1 MRRFPPSWFRLS
13 IARKEVT
20 MAERSPQ
27 TLANH
32 VRMDPPFHYFVLPV
46 FAISWILSVVFL
58 VRHPGFLHFWIVIFN
73 TALVVAVIRFRE
85 YALKVQDRVI
95 RLEERLRLAALLPDS
110 QRPQIANLAERQL
123 IALRFAS
130 DEEVPALVER
140 ALSANLAPA
149 DIKKAIKN
157 WRPDYWRV

>member
-1 MRRFPPSWFRLS
+1 
-13 IARKEVT
+13 

-32 VRMDPPFHYFVLPV
+32 MRLDPPYHYFVLPV
-46 FAISWILSVVFL
+46 FAITWVISVVFL
-58 VRHPGFLHFWIVIFN
+58 ARHPGFLHFWILVFN
-73 TALVVAVIRFRE
+73 TALIVAVIRSRQ

-110 QRPQIANLAERQL
+110 LRPQIAKLNEGQL

-130 DEEVPALVER
+130 DEEIPALVER
-140 ALSANLAPA
+140 TLSANLAKA
-149 DIKKAIKN
+149 DIKKAVKN

>member
-1 MRRFPPSWFRLS
+1 
-13 IARKEVT
+13 VN

-32 VRMDPPFHYFVLPV
+32 VKIDPPFHYFVLPV
-46 FAISWILSVVFL
+46 FAITWIVSVIFL

-73 TALVVAVIRFRE
+73 SAIIVAVIRARQ

-95 RLEERLRLAALLPDS
+95 RLEERLRLSALLPDS
-110 QRPQIANLAERQL
+110 LRSQIAKLSEDQL

-130 DEEVPALVER
+130 DEELPALVER
-140 ALSANLAPA
+140 TLATNLTRA
-149 DIKKAIKN
+149 DIKKAIQL

>member
-1 MRRFPPSWFRLS
+1 
-13 IARKEVT
+13 
-20 MAERSPQ
+20 MAEPSPQ

-32 VRMDPPFHYFVLPV
+32 VRLDPPFHYFLLPV

-73 TALVVAVIRFRE
+73 TALIVAVIRFRQ

-95 RLEERLRLAALLPDS
+95 RLEERLRLASLLPDS
-110 QRPQIANLAERQL
+110 QRPQIAKLSEGQF

-130 DEEVPALVER
+130 DAEVAALVER
-140 ALSANLAPA
+140 TVSTNLAPA

>member
-1 MRRFPPSWFRLS
+1 
-13 IARKEVT
+13 

-32 VRMDPPFHYFVLPV
+32 VRLDPPYHYFVLPV
-46 FAISWILSVVFL
+46 LAITWIVSIVFAVH
-58 VRHPGFLHFWIVIFN
+58 HPGFVHIWIVVFN
-73 TALVVAVIRFRE
+73 TALIVAVIRSRQ

-95 RLEERLRLAALLPDS
+95 RLEERLRLTALLPES
-110 QRPQIANLAERQL
+110 QRGQIAKLTEGQF

-130 DEEVPALVER
+130 DAEVAGLVEQT
-140 ALSANLAPA
+140 LSANLRPA

-157 WRPDYWRV
+157 WRPDYGRV

>member
-1 MRRFPPSWFRLS
+1 
-13 IARKEVT
+13 
-20 MAERSPQ
+20 MAEPSPQ

-32 VRMDPPFHYFVLPV
+32 VKIDPPFHYFILPV
-46 FAISWILSVVFL
+46 FAMSWIVSVIFV
-58 VRHPGFLHFWIVIFN
+58 VRHPNFLHVWVVIFN
-73 TALVVAVIRFRE
+73 TALLVAAIRFRE

-110 QRPQIANLAERQL
+110 QRSEIARLTERQL

-130 DEEVPALVER
+130 DAEIPILVEQS
-140 ALSANLAPA
+140 LSSNLAHA
-149 DIKKAIKN
+149 DIKKAIKT

>member
-1 MRRFPPSWFRLS
+1 
-13 IARKEVT
+13 
-20 MAERSPQ
+20 MAEPSPQ
-27 TLANH
+27 SLANH
-32 VRMDPPFHYFVLPV
+32 VRIDPRFHYFVLPV
-46 FAISWILSVVFL
+46 LAISWILSVVFL
-58 VRHPGFLHFWIVIFN
+58 VRHPGFLHLWIVVFN
-73 TALVVAVIRFRE
+73 TALVVAVVRSRQ

-110 QRPQIANLAERQL
+110 LRPQIAKLSEGQL

-130 DEEVPALVER
+130 DEEVPALAER
-140 ALSANLAPA
+140 TLSANLSPA

>member
-1 MRRFPPSWFRLS
+1 
-13 IARKEVT
+13 
-20 MAERSPQ
+20 MAEPSPQ

-32 VRMDPPFHYFVLPV
+32 VRLDPPFHYFLLPV

-73 TALVVAVIRFRE
+73 TALIVAVIRFRQ

-95 RLEERLRLAALLPDS
+95 RLEERLRLASLLPDS
-110 QRPQIANLAERQL
+110 QRPQIAKLSEGQF

-130 DEEVPALVER
+130 DAEVAALVER
-140 ALSANLAPA
+140 TVSANLAPA

>member
-1 MRRFPPSWFRLS
+1 
-13 IARKEVT
+13 

-27 TLANH
+27 TFANH
-32 VRMDPPFHYFVLPV
+32 VKIDPPFHYFVLPV
-46 FAISWILSVVFL
+46 FAISWIISVVL
-58 VRHPGFLHFWIVIFN
+58 VVRHPGFLHFWIVIFN
-73 TALVVAVIRFRE
+73 TALIVAVVRFRQ

-110 QRPQIANLAERQL
+110 LRPQVAKLSEGQL
-123 IALRFAS
+123 IALRFAP
-130 DEEVPALVER
+130 DAEVPALVEQ